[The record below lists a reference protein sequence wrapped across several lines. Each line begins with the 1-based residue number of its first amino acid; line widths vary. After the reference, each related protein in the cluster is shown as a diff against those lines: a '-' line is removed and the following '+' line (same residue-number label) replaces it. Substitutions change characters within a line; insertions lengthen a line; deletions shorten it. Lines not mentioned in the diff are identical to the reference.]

1 MSYGL
6 SVYNETQL
14 SLKESIIMNQFNFS
28 NSSPETQALP
38 VPLIIRVSNDALK
51 QKGVTV

>member
-14 SLKESIIMNQFNFS
+14 SLKQSVIMNKFNFS
-28 NSSPETQALP
+28 HSSPETPALP
-38 VPLIIRVSNDALK
+38 VPLIIRVSNDPLK
-51 QKGVTV
+51 QKGVTA